1 MRPFPWIIT
10 FTFAAGLIVGGV
22 FERNL
27 VTPSLMKA
35 ATNQIEFLEQSHKSE
50 RDFWQSFNDNALR
63 ELCPKDL
70 PDLPRL
76 EGHPIMCGQ
85 SMAGQ
90 DLKIF
95 TCFKKKVC
103 YVTVDNVGVKELP

>member
-1 MRPFPWIIT
+1 MKLICMTSVIFFVT
-10 FTFAAGLIVGGV
+10 GAIVGSIVEQAALDSATQQIGYL
-22 FERNL
+22 ER
-27 VTPSLMKA
+27 
-35 ATNQIEFLEQSHKSE
+35 SHKSSQ
-50 RDFWQSFNDNALR
+50 DLWLDFNDKAMR

-70 PDLPRL
+70 PDIPRL
-76 EGHPIMCGQ
+76 EGLPIMCGQ